1 MLTGS
6 YMHVNLA
13 LPVLLDQS
21 GLADWFDSEYMTKPW
36 HAWYLTSSASVPS
49 FDSNANNIEAF
60 HSRIPNV
67 EGVRMRSSLE
77 RVLMASLP
85 SLVQKTSLELFT
97 RQWVWQPSYIP
108 QGLLEVAVQRISN
121 NRLKKICFSPDEEDQ
136 RVMFILS
143 RHYCEKYPDS
153 NISTALIQKY
163 VASVQGDFSSC
174 SSKAEAQELAGMMH
188 VVRKDS
194 RYKGA
199 TNPGFRCDCKTFMHI
214 SLCTCI
220 LVAAQYTGWIDLEAL
235 AAPVR
240 VVRPA
245 GRPVTKKKR
254 VRRAQR
260 PVTASPATASPAT
273 ASPARATG
281 GRPQATRPALHR
293 QLASPSGKYSSAV
306 YKRGSKRK
314 KAAYLASLSARS
326 S

>member
-1 MLTGS
+1 
-6 YMHVNLA
+6 
-13 LPVLLDQS
+13 
-21 GLADWFDSEYMTKPW
+21 MTQPW
-36 HAWYLTSSASVPS
+36 HAWYLTSSSSVPS

-67 EGVRMRSSLE
+67 EGVRMRASLE

-108 QGLLEVAVQRISN
+108 QGLLQVAVQRISN
-121 NRLKKICFSPDEEDQ
+121 NRLKKICFSPDEDQ

-143 RHYCEKYPDS
+143 RHYCEKYPDTII
-153 NISTALIQKY
+153 NTPLIQKY
-163 VASVQGDFSSC
+163 VASLQGDFSSC

-188 VVRKDS
+188 VVRKDD

-199 TNPGFRCDCKTFMHI
+199 TNPGFRCECKTFMHI

-220 LVAAQYTGWIDLEAL
+220 LVAAQYTGEMDLEAL

-260 PVTASPATASPAT
+260 PVTASPA
-273 ASPARATG
+273 RATG
-281 GRPQATRPALHR
+281 GRPQAARPALQR

-314 KAAYLASLSARS
+314 KAAYLAARKNL
-326 S
+326 